1 MTQVHAGE
9 LIAKKAGS
17 EEILAVSEGFAE
29 ITGDHVSILTDNA
42 ANSADIDEAA
52 AEEARAKAEKR
63 LKEGDISEEEAKVLN
78 QAILYS
84 AAQIRA
90 KRRRGCS
97 LCQPVNVEDLAVGFF
112 RERKNHKLAI
122 RPACSRKTFTQSG
135 HFTQQKCARHH
146 LTANFHLQIELFP
159 CHWEAISRHTELV
172 VPVNEPVPGSK

>member
-1 MTQVHAGE
+1 MAETLKLEIVTPESRIYSEEVEMVTLPGSEGELGIYPNHVPLMTKVNAGE

-63 LKEGDISEEEAKVLN
+63 LKEGDISEEEARVLN

-84 AAQIRA
+84 AAQIKA
-90 KRRRGCS
+90 KRRRG
-97 LCQPVNVEDLAVGFF
+97 
-112 RERKNHKLAI
+112 
-122 RPACSRKTFTQSG
+122 
-135 HFTQQKCARHH
+135 
-146 LTANFHLQIELFP
+146 
-159 CHWEAISRHTELV
+159 
-172 VPVNEPVPGSK
+172 

>member
-1 MTQVHAGE
+1 MAETLKLEIVTPESRIYSEEVEMVTFPGSEGELGIYPNHVPLMTQVHAGE

-90 KRRRGCS
+90 KRRRG
-97 LCQPVNVEDLAVGFF
+97 
-112 RERKNHKLAI
+112 
-122 RPACSRKTFTQSG
+122 
-135 HFTQQKCARHH
+135 
-146 LTANFHLQIELFP
+146 
-159 CHWEAISRHTELV
+159 
-172 VPVNEPVPGSK
+172 